1 MFLLLVVL
9 LLPLGTSSSSPIFS
23 SFLVVDIFFFR
34 TSSYLSFRARD
45 CLRRLIV
52 TDLSYFLHFLNLS
65 SLNPLF
71 LKDDVAPALDG
82 DWREFRAK
90 LVASQATAELP
101 DEQIDVEQLQQQMQG
116 AKTNNQE
123 EEKRKTTKSGYGI
136 IDDAIDNVKIESP
149 EERERREREATEAN
163 LELLKTQNPELAK
176 DKAWAHVIA
185 KPEKGSLIV
194 AATDDFVTSQQYFN
208 QCVILLLEHSKDGSM
223 GVILNRPT
231 MYKMADVVNDENGPF
246 SENAL
251 YFGGD
256 VGDGTVSFLHGSPDV
271 ADAEEV
277 SPGVYIG
284 GFNDAGR
291 LVKEGKKD
299 PREFKFFARYCGWAP
314 GQLEDE
320 CDRGVWYPVACSRQI
335 ALKPV
340 IALPKPLWR
349 EVLEL
354 CGGELALKAKR
365 AYAAEDEN

>member
-1 MFLLLVVL
+1 MEKIVFSARVSINL
-9 LLPLGTSSSSPIFS
+9 SSSKNFVSSLLRLLFS
-23 SFLVVDIFFFR
+23 CQGRVVDIF
-34 TSSYLSFRARD
+34 SSNGVSFLS
-45 CLRRLIV
+45 
-52 TDLSYFLHFLNLS
+52 
-65 SLNPLF
+65 LF
-71 LKDDVAPALDG
+71 LKLTFHISHYHHNSDFMKDDVAPALDG

-101 DEQIDVEQLQQQMQG
+101 DEQIDVEQLQQQMQAG
-116 AKTNNQE
+116 GEGGTNNQE
-123 EEKRKTTKSGYGI
+123 KEKRKTTKSGSGI
-136 IDDAIDNVKIESP
+136 IDDAIDNAKIESQ
-149 EERERREREATEAN
+149 EERDRREREATEAN
-163 LELLKTQNPELAK
+163 LELLKTQNLGLAK

-246 SENAL
+246 SANAL

-277 SPGVYIG
+277 SPGVFIG

-320 CDRGVWYPVACSRQI
+320 CARGVWYPVACSRQI

-365 AYAAEDEN
+365 AYAADDEN

>member
-1 MFLLLVVL
+1 M
-9 LLPLGTSSSSPIFS
+9 
-23 SFLVVDIFFFR
+23 
-34 TSSYLSFRARD
+34 
-45 CLRRLIV
+45 
-52 TDLSYFLHFLNLS
+52 
-65 SLNPLF
+65 
-71 LKDDVAPALDG
+71 APALDG

-90 LVASQATAELP
+90 LVASHATELP
-101 DEQIDVEQLQQQMQG
+101 DEQIDVEQLQKMQG
-116 AKTNNQE
+116 GQSAKHRK
-123 EEKRKTTKSGYGI
+123 EKDKTTTTTSGYGI
-136 IDDAIDNVKIESP
+136 IDDAIDNAKIESL

-231 MYKMADVVNDENGPF
+231 MYKMADVVNDANGPF
-246 SENAL
+246 GENAL

-277 SPGVYIG
+277 SPGVFIG

-314 GQLEDE
+314 GQLEEE
-320 CDRGVWYPVACSRQI
+320 CDDGVWYPVACSRQI